1 MKTTNLSIYR
11 EGIRDGLPIAAGY
24 FAVGFTLGITARNIG
39 LTAWQGFLASFLNNA
54 SAGQYAGFTVIAADA
69 PYWEIILVT
78 LVANARYL
86 LMSCSLSQKF
96 APETPLYHR
105 LIIGYDVTDE
115 IFGISIAR
123 PGPLQPAYN
132 YGAMSVAMPGW
143 ALGTAAGV
151 LAGSVL
157 PVRIVSA
164 LSVALYGM
172 FLAVIIPPAR
182 KDRVVAGLVLI
193 SFLLSYA
200 ASRLPIISNLS
211 AGSRTI
217 VLTIAIA
224 GAAALLAPVATTRR
238 EHHEQSE

>member
-11 EGIRDGLPIAAGY
+11 EGVRDGLPIAAGY
-24 FAVGFTLGITARNIG
+24 FAVGFTLGITAKNIG

-78 LVANARYL
+78 LIANARYL

-96 APETPLYHR
+96 SPETPLYHR
-105 LIIGYDVTDE
+105 LIVGYDVTDE

-123 PGPLQPAYN
+123 PGALQPAYN

-143 ALGTAAGV
+143 AFGTAAGV
-151 LAGSVL
+151 LAGGVL
-157 PVRIVSA
+157 PARIVSA

-182 KDRVVAGLVLI
+182 KNRIVAVLVLI
-193 SFLLSYA
+193 SFLLSFA
-200 ASRLPIISNLS
+200 VSRLPLFAGVSE
-211 AGSRTI
+211 GSRTI
-217 VLTIAIA
+217 VLTVLIA
-224 GAAALLAPVATTRR
+224 GIAAALFPVSATP
-238 EHHEQSE
+238 EEGAS